1 MKPSLFYA
9 VKPLAINQPFGA
21 NYDYYHSHFGTN
33 GHPGIDFYATHATPV
48 YASHTGQA
56 IYLKDAHG
64 GEGIYIYAKG
74 YVTIYWHLIG
84 NTDTKLPTP
93 IPFDNG
99 YHAVNVGD
107 LIGFSDNTGAPF
119 ESSGDHLHFGLA
131 FTDSNNQITN
141 KDNGFNG
148 CVDPAPYL
156 NGLFAQDIPKPF
168 SYLTYL
174 LNEALNLLRSNLTTK
189 ST

>member
-1 MKPSLFYA
+1 MKPSLFYS

-21 NYDYYHSHFGTN
+21 NEAYYKANFGTN
-33 GHPGIDFYATHATPV
+33 GHPGIDFFATHATPV
-48 YASHTGQA
+48 YASHAGQA
-56 IYLKDAHG
+56 IYLKDNHG

-84 NTDTKLPTP
+84 NTDSKLPVP

-99 YHAVNVGD
+99 YHAVNAGD
-107 LIGFSDNTGAPF
+107 LIGFADNTGAPF

-131 FTDSNNQITN
+131 FTDANNQFINTS
-141 KDNGFNG
+141 NGFNG

-156 NGLFAQDIPKPF
+156 NGLFAQDIPKPL
-168 SYLTYL
+168 SYIQYL
-174 LNEALNLLRSNLTTK
+174 LNEALNLLRSN
-189 ST
+189 